1 MRATQLKTLEIHM
14 IRRAIIGVAAVALA
28 AGVASASSTKSKSG
42 GGDPNKV
49 VCKTEG
55 PTGSRLGRTRA
66 CHTNAEWA
74 ELRRQARA
82 NVEKI
87 QDSRPANLS
96 N

>member
-1 MRATQLKTLEIHM
+1 M
-14 IRRAIIGVAAVALA
+14 IRRAILAVAAVALA
-28 AGVASASSTKSKSG
+28 SGVASASSGSSKSG
-42 GGDPNKV
+42 GSDPNKV

-55 PTGSRLGRTRA
+55 PTGSRLGKTRA
-66 CHTNAEWA
+66 CHTVAEWA
-74 ELRRQARA
+74 ELRRQARQ

>member
-1 MRATQLKTLEIHM
+1 M
-14 IRRAIIGVAAVALA
+14 IRRAILGVAAVALA

-42 GGDPNKV
+42 DPNKV

-55 PTGSRLGRTRA
+55 PTGSRLGKSRA
-66 CHTNAEWA
+66 CHTVAEWA

>member
-1 MRATQLKTLEIHM
+1 M

-28 AGVASASSTKSKSG
+28 AGVASASSTSKSG
-42 GGDPNKV
+42 GGDPNKI
-49 VCKTEG
+49 VCKAERN
-55 PTGSRLGRTRA
+55 TGTRLGKSRA

-74 ELRRQARA
+74 ELRRQARQ

-87 QDSRPANLS
+87 QESRPANLS

>member
-1 MRATQLKTLEIHM
+1 M
-14 IRRAIIGVAAVALA
+14 IRRAVLGIAAVALA

-42 GGDPNKV
+42 GDPNKV

-55 PTGSRLGRTRA
+55 PTGSRLGKTRA
-66 CHTNAEWA
+66 CHTMAEWA
-74 ELRRQARA
+74 ELRRQARQ

>member
-1 MRATQLKTLEIHM
+1 M
-14 IRRAIIGVAAVALA
+14 IRRAILGVAAVALA
-28 AGVASASSTKSKSG
+28 AGVASASTKSKSG
-42 GGDPNKV
+42 GGDPNKI

-55 PTGSRLGRTRA
+55 PTGSRLGKSRA

>member
-1 MRATQLKTLEIHM
+1 M
-14 IRRAIIGVAAVALA
+14 IRRAILGVAAVALA
-28 AGVASASSTKSKSG
+28 AGVASASSSSNKG
-42 GGDPNKV
+42 GRGDPNKV
-49 VCKTEG
+49 VFKVEG
-55 PTGSRLGRTRA
+55 PTGSRLGKSRA

-96 N
+96 Q

>member
-1 MRATQLKTLEIHM
+1 M
-14 IRRAIIGVAAVALA
+14 IRRAILAVAAVALA
-28 AGVASASSTKSKSG
+28 SGVASASSGSSKSG
-42 GGDPNKV
+42 GQDPNKV

-55 PTGSRLGRTRA
+55 PTGSRIGKTRA
-66 CHTNAEWA
+66 CHTVAEWA
-74 ELRRQARA
+74 ELRRQARQ